1 MMVMK
6 KKLIIIAVFVISL
19 VASNILCDTNQN
31 DANIDPVKV
40 EEYTAV
46 LENSVDLDSIVG
58 TYNGVL
64 PPNVETT
71 LTLNADGTYLLKQ
84 NSPNETDGCEVLN
97 GVFKVFD
104 ESVLMLEHPASGDN
118 IFYKAK
124 NDSSII
130 LKESFGNEPSAKNIK
145 LYVLKK
151 KV

>member
-1 MMVMK
+1 MK